1 MKREVAFT
9 MSRRRWGWTV
19 GRARQRHERKD
30 RPETER
36 GERHHTQKFSG
47 LGTQRT

>member
-9 MSRRRWGWTV
+9 MSRRRWGWVALDNGTS
-19 GRARQRHERKD
+19 AKD

-47 LGTQRT
+47 LGTLRT